1 MECSNDKMNGIAFAF
16 EIEIESGF
24 QIEFEF
30 MNEDLDPCNFKNSN
44 LRLQNE
50 SVSGYGK

>member
-1 MECSNDKMNGIAFAF
+1 MKCSNDKMNGIEFVF

-30 MNEDLDPCNFKNSN
+30 MNEDLDSCNFKNSN
-44 LRLQNE
+44 LCLKNE
-50 SVSGYGK
+50 SVSEYGK